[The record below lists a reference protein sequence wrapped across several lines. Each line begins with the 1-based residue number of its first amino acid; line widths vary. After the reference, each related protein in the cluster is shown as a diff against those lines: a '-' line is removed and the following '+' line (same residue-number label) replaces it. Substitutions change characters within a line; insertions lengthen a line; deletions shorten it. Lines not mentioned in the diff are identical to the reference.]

1 MNPSA
6 HTRVVV
12 HFDEGWLFVPA
23 DLSDDASWARL
34 AAAGEPVDLP
44 HTWSVD
50 EGTGVKARRGRST
63 YAKRFAADV
72 GEGETWLEFGG
83 VNSSADVYLNGTH
96 LAHHDGGYSTFRVDL
111 TPKLRAEN
119 LLVVVADNAPN
130 DTVYPQWADFTF
142 YGGIYREVRL
152 LRVPAAHFRLDDHG
166 GPGLIVTPALDGDTA
181 RVHLRAEATG
191 GDGVRFVIAGVGEA
205 EVPLVGGV
213 AETWLTIPDVRCW
226 HGLRDPHL
234 YVASATLLVGGE
246 AGDRVELRFGCRTFE
261 AHPQRGFLLND
272 EPYPLRG
279 VSRHQDRDG
288 VGNALS
294 PEHLEAELDL
304 IKEIG
309 ANSVRLA
316 HYQHDQRFYGL
327 CDEAGLVVWAEVPQ
341 ITRFMPAGTAN
352 ATAQLVELVTQN
364 RHHASIVCWALSN
377 EITIAGNS
385 DELLAVHRAQNELV
399 HRLDPT
405 RPTAMAHAF
414 LLEQDDPLVTVADV
428 IGYNLYYGWYVGELT
443 ENEEFLDAFH
453 AAHPGVPL
461 GLTEY
466 GADANPRFQS
476 EVGERGDYSEQYQ
489 AAYHEHLIDVIEER
503 PWLWA
508 TYVWNLCDFGADGR
522 NEGGAPGR
530 NQKGLITFDRSL
542 KKDAFYLYKA
552 AWSAE
557 PFVHVAGRRYADR
570 TGGSTTVTV
579 YSNQPE
585 VTLHVD
591 GELLATRAGRR
602 VFRFEV
608 PLRGEHEVVARAGE
622 LSDAIRI
629 RWVAEPNPA
638 YRLNDAV
645 LTNWFDGGELPRPD
659 GRFSIYDTFGAIK
672 ANPAGRVV
680 ADQLMAAALASRG
693 EVGKKIK
700 IPKIMQRMIDGMTV
714 HKLLRQFGGSVTPDQ
729 VAQLNATLNQI
740 AK

>member
-1 MNPSA
+1 MTSCAP
-6 HTRVVV
+6 TRVVV
-12 HFDEGWLFVPA
+12 PLNEGWIFIPS
-23 DLSDDASWARL
+23 DLPQDASWDGL
-34 AAAGEPVDLP
+34 AAAGEPVELP
-44 HTWSVD
+44 HTWSVED
-50 EGTGVKARRGRST
+50 QTGRQARRGRST
-63 YAKRFAADV
+63 YAKRFAAEA
-72 GEGETWLEFGG
+72 GEGETWVEFRG
-83 VNSSADVYLNGTH
+83 VNACADVYLNGAH
-96 LAHHDGGYSTFRVDL
+96 LARHEGGYSTFRVEL
-111 TPKLRAEN
+111 TSGLRAEN
-119 LLVVVADNAPN
+119 VLVVVADNGPS
-130 DTVYPQWADFTF
+130 DSVYPQWADFTF
-142 YGGIYREVRL
+142 YGGMYREVFL
-152 LRVPAAHFRLDDHG
+152 LRVPAAHLRLDDHG
-166 GPGLIVTPALDGDTA
+166 GPGLVVTPALDGDTA
-181 RVHLRAEATG
+181 RVHLRAEAAG
-191 GDGVRFVIAGVGEA
+191 GDGVRFEIAGVGEA
-205 EVPLVGGV
+205 EVPLVDGV
-213 AETWLTIPDVRCW
+213 AQTWLTIPDVRRW

-234 YVASATLLVGGE
+234 YVASATLVVRGE
-246 AGDRVELRFGCRTFE
+246 AGDRIELRFGCRTFE
-261 AHPQRGFLLND
+261 ADPQRGFILND

-279 VSRHQDRDG
+279 VSRHQDREG
-288 VGNALS
+288 VGNALR
-294 PEHLEAELDL
+294 PEHLAADLAL
-304 IKEIG
+304 IKELG

-316 HYQHDQRFYGL
+316 HYQHDQRFYDL

-341 ITRFMPAGTAN
+341 ITRFMPTASAN

-385 DELLAVHRAQNELV
+385 AELLAVHREQNELV

-443 ENEEFLDAFH
+443 DNETFLDSFH
-453 AAHPGVPL
+453 AAHPDVPL

-489 AAYHEHLIDVIEER
+489 AAYHEHLLDVIEDR

-522 NEGGAPGR
+522 SEGGAPGR
-530 NQKGLITFDRSL
+530 NQKGLVSFDRSL

-557 PFVHVAGRRYADR
+557 PFVHVAGRRYVDR
-570 TGGSTTVTV
+570 TAASTTVTV

-585 VTLHVD
+585 VTLYVD
-591 GELLATRAGRR
+591 GEPLGTRTGRR
-602 VFRFEV
+602 VFGFQV
-608 PLRGEHEVVARAGE
+608 PLSGEHEVVARAGE
-622 LSDAIRI
+622 ASDTIGIR
-629 RWVAEPNPA
+629 RAAEPNPD
-638 YRLNDAV
+638 YRLKDAG

-714 HKLLRQFGGSVTPDQ
+714 HKLLRQFGGSIAPDQ